1 MNRGQLIRILKCVA
15 AALVLAACT
24 GGGAVLEVA
33 DDTIAVCAGV
43 LPGKSEPY
51 WFGVSVSNAGQ
62 SPITLKAVHLGEQDH
77 ILMDDAF
84 AVPAVRLDD
93 GTMLGVGVMHN
104 PAEESA
110 GLWAGRQ
117 SVAGYVIAPGAHV
130 DLALGLSRDGAE
142 TGRVHSQI
150 VTYRVDGE
158 RYDRKATSE
167 LNLALTI
174 DCETLDDVQ

>member
-93 GTMLGVGVMHN
+93 GTMLGDYVNLSGTHRGILSRSHFVQVWCR
-104 PAEESA
+104 PGRCRLQPSQA
-110 GLWAGRQ
+110 GL
-117 SVAGYVIAPGAHV
+117 VH
-130 DLALGLSRDGAE
+130 E
-142 TGRVHSQI
+142 TS
-150 VTYRVDGE
+150 
-158 RYDRKATSE
+158 A
-167 LNLALTI
+167 N
-174 DCETLDDVQ
+174 